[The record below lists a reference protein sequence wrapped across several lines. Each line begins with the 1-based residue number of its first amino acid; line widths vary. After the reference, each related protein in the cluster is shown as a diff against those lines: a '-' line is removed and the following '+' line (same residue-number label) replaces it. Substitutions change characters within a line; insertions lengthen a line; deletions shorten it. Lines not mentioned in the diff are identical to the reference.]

1 VDEAGQL
8 SLANVLAMS
17 PSATNLILFGDPA
30 QLEQPQ
36 KGVHPPGSGCSA
48 LEHLLGQ
55 AMVMPAQLGVFMAH
69 THRLHTDICRFT
81 SAVFYEGRLDAEPAL
96 AVQRVLCD
104 GPLAGSGLRYVPV
117 VHRGNTNYSE
127 EEIDRIE
134 ALVQELFAGAP
145 RFVDRDGH
153 ERAMT
158 ANDILIV
165 APYNVQVEKLQQRL
179 PAYRN
184 RIGTVDKF
192 QGQEAP
198 IVFYS
203 MTTSS
208 ADDAPR
214 GMEFLFS
221 LNRLNVATSRAK
233 AVVVVV
239 ANPELA
245 RARCR
250 TPRQMKLANGFCAY
264 LEMCR

>member
-1 VDEAGQL
+1 
-8 SLANVLAMS
+8 MS
-17 PSATNLILFGDPA
+17 PAATNLILFGDPA

-36 KGVHPPGSGCSA
+36 KGVHPPGSGSSA
-48 LEHLLGQ
+48 LEHLLGT
-55 AMVMPAQLGVFMAH
+55 ATTMPAELGVFMAH
-69 THRLHTDICRFT
+69 TRRLHPDICRFT
-81 SAVFYEGRLDAEPAL
+81 SAVFYDNRLDAEPSL
-96 AVQRVLCD
+96 AVQRVLCK
-104 GPLAGSGLRYVPV
+104 GPLAGSGLRYIPVP
-117 VHRGNTNYSE
+117 HRGNTDHSPE
-127 EEIDRIE
+127 EVERIA
-134 ALVQELFAGAP
+134 ALVHELFAGAP
-145 RFVDRDGH
+145 RFIDKHGQEH
-153 ERAMT
+153 EMT
-158 ANDILIV
+158 ADDILIV
-165 APYNVQVEKLQQRL
+165 APYNVQVDALRRRL
-179 PAYRN
+179 PEYRH

-198 IVFYS
+198 IVIYS

-250 TPRQMKLANGFCAY
+250 TPRQMKLANGLCAY
-264 LEMCR
+264 LEMCG